1 VTAPDAFALDA
12 EGGERLAFGDVTIL
26 VRVSAEVSG
35 GSFTLL
41 EEVPPLA
48 DTPLHVH
55 RNEDELFYVLEG
67 EHIFRVGEEEHR
79 VGPGG
84 LVFAPRGVPHSQRRV
99 VPGQGRELVLVTP
112 GGVRGI
118 LPRARCGAGSRI
130 ARARCVRGGVGGV
143 RRHLAV
149 VTLQTPAQP
158 RVA

>member
-26 VRVSAEVSG
+26 VRVPAEVSG

-67 EHIFRVGEEEHR
+67 EHVFRVGEEEHR

-112 GGVRGI
+112 GGFEGFFRE
-118 LPRARCGAGSRI
+118 LAAAQAAGSLGPDAYAAASERF
-130 ARARCVRGGVGGV
+130 GVTW
-143 RRHLAV
+143 LS
-149 VTLQTPAQP
+149 
-158 RVA
+158 

>member
-48 DTPLHVH
+48 NTPLHVH

-99 VPGQGRELVLVTP
+99 APGQGRELVLVTP
-112 GGVRGI
+112 GGFEGFFRE
-118 LPRARCGAGSRI
+118 LAAAQAAGSLGPDAYAAASERF
-130 ARARCVRGGVGGV
+130 GVTW
-143 RRHLAV
+143 LS
-149 VTLQTPAQP
+149 
-158 RVA
+158 

>member
-1 VTAPDAFALDA
+1 MTAPDAFALDA

-99 VPGQGRELVLVTP
+99 APGQGRELVLVTP
-112 GGVRGI
+112 GGFEGFFRE
-118 LPRARCGAGSRI
+118 LAAAQAAGSLGPDAYAAASERF
-130 ARARCVRGGVGGV
+130 GVTW
-143 RRHLAV
+143 LS
-149 VTLQTPAQP
+149 
-158 RVA
+158 